1 MPNFNHNFDIQSVEV
16 TVGRDTIKL
25 ETGLIAK
32 QADGAVVASMGD
44 TRILATAVSTKEQK
58 PGISDFTPLTVNYKE
73 RTYAAGKIPGGFFKR
88 EGKASKKETLSSRI
102 IDRTMRPIFPEGFAC
117 ETNVTAMVVSADPNN
132 DADILSVLAS
142 SASVV
147 ISSIPFNEPVAAVR
161 IGRINGEYI
170 VNPTKEEQ
178 ALPECDM
185 DLTIAGSA
193 QGILMVEGGA
203 KEVEEDAIIRA
214 MEVAK
219 PEIDKMCAAQLK
231 LRELAGKPKF
241 EYVVEKLPQEVVDL
255 ANGAFREEAK
265 KILHAFSDKQTR
277 DTQVAQLK
285 KNFADQLTE
294 QYGDNAATYAGIAL
308 ENIMYEESRNLVL
321 HEGVR
326 VDGRKPTEIRP
337 LSSLVGYLPRAHG
350 SAVFT
355 RGQTQSLAVVTL
367 GTKDDQQ
374 MVEGLEDTSY
384 ERFMLHYNF
393 PGFATGECKPDRS
406 PGRREIGHG
415 ELARR
420 ALMPLIPSEEEFPYT
435 IRVVSDIT
443 ESNGSSSMASV
454 CGGSLA
460 LFDAGVP
467 MKSPCS
473 GIAMGAISGEG
484 KFVVLSDIMGLEDHL
499 GDMDFKL
506 TGSRKGITAFQ
517 MDVKLKTGMPLDVL
531 RQAIK
536 QATEGRMFIMDH
548 MEKTIA
554 EPRKEVSPYAP
565 VIYKL
570 QIPVDKIG
578 AVIGPGGKNIK
589 RITESTGTKIDIEE
603 SGVVTI
609 AAANAEKLN
618 QAKAEIEMMTAEPEV
633 NKIYKGKVVSIQPF
647 GAFVEILPGKDGL
660 LHISEIAKHRINK
673 VEDMLKLGEI
683 VEVKCVE
690 IDNNGK
696 VRLSR
701 KALLK

>member
-1 MPNFNHNFDIQSVEV
+1 MQNFNHKFDIQNVEV
-16 TVGRDTIKL
+16 TVGNETIKL

-32 QADGAVVASMGD
+32 QADGAVVATMGE
-44 TRILATAVSTKEQK
+44 TMVMAAAVSTKEQK
-58 PGISDFTPLTVNYKE
+58 PGISDFMPLTVNYKE

-88 EGKASKKETLSSRI
+88 EGRPSKKETLSSRI
-102 IDRTMRPIFPEGFAC
+102 IDRTIRPIFPEGFAC
-117 ETNVTAMVVSADPNN
+117 ETGVTAMVISSDEKH

-142 SASVV
+142 SAALV
-147 ISSIPFNEPVAAVR
+147 ISNIPFNEPVAAVR
-161 IGRINGEYI
+161 IGRKDGVYI

-178 ALPECDM
+178 ESCDM
-185 DLTIAGSA
+185 DLVIAGSK
-193 QGILMVEGGA
+193 QGLLMVEGGA
-203 KEVEEDAIIRA
+203 KEVEEEAIIKA
-214 MEVAK
+214 METAK
-219 PEIDKMCAAQLK
+219 PEIDKMCDAQLK

-241 EYVVEKLPQEVVDL
+241 EYVVERLPQEVTDL
-255 ANGAFREEAK
+255 ANGKFRETAK
-265 KILHAFSDKQTR
+265 QILHAFSDKQTR
-277 DTQVAQLK
+277 DNQVAQLK
-285 KNFADQLTE
+285 KSFTEELTAN
-294 QYGDNAATYAGIAL
+294 YGDNAATYAGIAL

-337 LSSLVGYLPRAHG
+337 LSSMVGLLPRAHG
-350 SAVFT
+350 SALFT
-355 RGQTQSLAVVTL
+355 RGQTQSLAVATL
-367 GTKDDQQ
+367 GTPDDKQ
-374 MVEGLEDTSY
+374 MVEGLDETSY

-393 PGFATGECKPDRS
+393 PGFSTGECKPDRS

-420 ALMPLIPSEEEFPYT
+420 ALMPLIPSEEVFPYT
-435 IRVVSDIT
+435 IRVVSDIM

-506 TGSRKGITAFQ
+506 TGSRNGITAFQ
-517 MDVKLKTGMPLDVL
+517 MDVKLKTGIPLDVL
-531 RQAIK
+531 TQAIR
-536 QATEGRMFIMDH
+536 QATEGRMHIMDH

-554 EPRKEVSPYAP
+554 APKENISRYAP
-565 VIYKL
+565 IIFKMR
-570 QIPVDKIG
+570 IPVDKIG
-578 AVIGPGGKNIK
+578 ALIGPGGKNIK
-589 RITESTGTKIDIEE
+589 RITETTEAKIDIEE
-603 SGVVTI
+603 DGTVTI
-609 AAANAEKLN
+609 AAANSDRLD
-618 QAKAEIEMMTAEPEV
+618 QAKAEIEMMTAEAEV

-660 LHISEIAKHRINK
+660 LHISEIEKHRINK
-673 VEDMLKLGEI
+673 VEDVLHLGDI

>member
-1 MPNFNHNFDIQSVEV
+1 MPNFNHKFDIQEVEV

-25 ETGLIAK
+25 QTGLIAK
-32 QADGAVVASMGD
+32 QSDGAVMATMGD
-44 TRILATAVSTKEQK
+44 TMVLATAVSTKEQK

-117 ETNVTAMVVSADPNN
+117 ETNVTAMVVSSDEKH

-161 IGRINGEYI
+161 IGRINGQYI
-170 VNPTKEEQ
+170 INPTKEEQ

-193 QGILMVEGGA
+193 QGLLMVEGGA
-203 KEVEEDAIIRA
+203 KEVEEEAIIKA

-241 EYVVEKLPQEVVDL
+241 EYVVEKLPQEVTDL
-255 ANGAFREEAK
+255 ANGKFRETAK
-265 KILHAFSDKQTR
+265 QILHAFSDKQTR

-285 KNFADQLTE
+285 ASFTEELTPTYAE
-294 QYGDNAATYAGIAL
+294 NAAIYAGIAL
-308 ENIMYEESRNLVL
+308 ENIMYEESRNMVL
-321 HEGVR
+321 NENVR

-337 LSSLVGYLPRAHG
+337 LSSMVGLLPRAHG
-350 SAVFT
+350 SALFT
-355 RGQTQSLAVVTL
+355 RGQTQSLAVATL

-374 MVEGLEDTSY
+374 MVEGLDDTSY

-467 MKSPCS
+467 MKSACS
-473 GIAMGAISGEG
+473 GIAMGAISGNG

-517 MDVKLKTGMPLDVL
+517 MDVKLKTGIPLDVL
-531 RQAIK
+531 RQAIA
-536 QATEGRMFIMDH
+536 QATQGRMFIMDH

-554 EPRKEVSPYAP
+554 EPKKEVSRFAP
-565 VIYKL
+565 VIYKMR
-570 QIPVDKIG
+570 IPVDKIG

-589 RITESTGTKIDIEE
+589 RITEASTAKIDIAED
-603 SGVVTI
+603 GTVTI
-609 AAANAEKLN
+609 AAANADKLTI
-618 QAKAEIEMMTAEPEV
+618 ARTEIEMMTAEPEV

-660 LHISEIAKHRINK
+660 LHISEIEKHRINK
-673 VEDMLKLGEI
+673 VEDVLKMGDI

-690 IDNNGK
+690 IDNSGK

>member
-1 MPNFNHNFDIQSVEV
+1 MQNFNHKFDIHEVEV
-16 TVGRDTIKL
+16 TVGNETIKL
-25 ETGLIAK
+25 QTGLMAK
-32 QADGAVVASMGD
+32 QADGAVVATLGETMV
-44 TRILATAVSTKEQK
+44 LAASVSTKEQK
-58 PGISDFTPLTVNYKE
+58 PGISDFMPLTVNYKE

-88 EGKASKKETLSSRI
+88 EGRASKKETLSSRI
-102 IDRTMRPIFPEGFAC
+102 IDRTIRPIFPEGFAC
-117 ETNVTAMVVSADPNN
+117 ETNVTAMVISSDEKH
-132 DADILSVLAS
+132 DADVLSVLAS
-142 SASVV
+142 SASLV
-147 ISSIPFNEPVAAVR
+147 ISNIPFNEPVAAVR
-161 IGRINGEYI
+161 IGRKDGQYI

-178 ALPECDM
+178 ESCDM
-185 DLTIAGSA
+185 DLVIAGSK
-193 QGILMVEGGA
+193 QGLLMVEGGA
-203 KEVEEDAIIRA
+203 KEVEEEAIIKA
-214 MEVAK
+214 METAK
-219 PEIDKMCAAQLK
+219 PEIDKMCDVQLK

-255 ANGAFREEAK
+255 ANGKFREEAK

-277 DTQVAQLK
+277 DNQVAALK
-285 KNFADQLTE
+285 KSFTEELTAA
-294 QYGDNAATYAGIAL
+294 YGDNAATYAGIAL

-337 LSSLVGYLPRAHG
+337 LSSMVGLLPRAHG
-350 SAVFT
+350 SALFT
-355 RGQTQSLAVVTL
+355 RGQTQSLAVATL
-367 GTKDDQQ
+367 GTPDDQQ
-374 MVEGLEDTSY
+374 MVEGLDDTTY

-393 PGFATGECKPDRS
+393 PGYSTGECKPDRS

-420 ALMPLIPSEEEFPYT
+420 ALLPLIPSEEEFPYT
-435 IRVVSDIT
+435 IRVVSDIM

-473 GIAMGAISGEG
+473 GIAMGAISGDG

-517 MDVKLKTGMPLDVL
+517 MDVKLKTGIPLDVL
-531 RQAIK
+531 HQAIK

-554 EPRKEVSPYAP
+554 EPKKEVSRFAP
-565 VIYKL
+565 VIFKMR
-570 QIPVDKIG
+570 IPVDKIG
-578 AVIGPGGKNIK
+578 ALIGPGGKNIK
-589 RITESTGTKIDIEE
+589 RITETTETKIDIAED
-603 SGVVTI
+603 GTVTI
-609 AAANAEKLN
+609 AAANADRLDM
-618 QAKAEIEMMTAEPEV
+618 AKAEIDMMTAEAEV

-660 LHISEIAKHRINK
+660 LHISEIEKHRINK
-673 VEDMLKLGEI
+673 VEDVLHLGDI

>member
-1 MPNFNHNFDIQSVEV
+1 MQNFNHKFDIQNVEV
-16 TVGRDTIKL
+16 TVGNQTIKL

-32 QADGAVVASMGD
+32 QADGAVVATMGE
-44 TRILATAVSTKEQK
+44 TMVMAAAVSTKEQK
-58 PGISDFTPLTVNYKE
+58 PGISDFMPLTVNYKE

-88 EGKASKKETLSSRI
+88 EGRASKKETLSSRI
-102 IDRTMRPIFPEGFAC
+102 IDRTIRPVFPEGFAC
-117 ETNVTAMVVSADPNN
+117 ETGVTAMVISSDEKN

-142 SASVV
+142 SAALV
-147 ISSIPFNEPVAAVR
+147 ISNIPFNEPVAAVR
-161 IGRINGEYI
+161 IGRKDGVYI

-178 ALPECDM
+178 ETCDM
-185 DLTIAGSA
+185 DLVIAGSK
-193 QGILMVEGGA
+193 QGLLMVEGGA
-203 KEVEEDAIIRA
+203 KEVEEEAIIKA
-214 MEVAK
+214 METAK
-219 PEIDKMCAAQLK
+219 PEIDKMCDAQLK

-241 EYVVEKLPQEVVDL
+241 EYVVERLPQEVVDL
-255 ANGAFREEAK
+255 ANGKFREEAK
-265 KILHAFSDKQTR
+265 SILHAFSDKQTR
-277 DTQVAQLK
+277 DNQVAALK
-285 KNFADQLTE
+285 KSFTEELTAT
-294 QYGDNAATYAGIAL
+294 YGDNASTYAGIAL

-337 LSSLVGYLPRAHG
+337 LSSLVGLLPRAHG
-350 SAVFT
+350 SALFT
-355 RGQTQSLAVVTL
+355 RGQTQSLAVATL
-367 GTKDDQQ
+367 GTPDDKQ
-374 MVEGLEDTSY
+374 MVEGLDDTTY

-393 PGFATGECKPDRS
+393 PGFSTGECKPDRS

-420 ALMPLIPSEEEFPYT
+420 ALLPLIPSEEEFPYT
-435 IRVVSDIT
+435 IRVVSDIM

-467 MKSPCS
+467 LKSPCS

-517 MDVKLKTGMPLDVL
+517 MDVKLKTGIPLDVL
-531 RQAIK
+531 TQAIR

-554 EPRKEVSPYAP
+554 APKENISRFAP
-565 VIYKL
+565 IIFKMR
-570 QIPVDKIG
+570 IPVDKIG
-578 AVIGPGGKNIK
+578 ALIGPGGKNIK
-589 RITESTGTKIDIEE
+589 RITEATEAKIDIEE
-603 SGVVTI
+603 DGTVTI
-609 AAANAEKLN
+609 AAANSDRLD
-618 QAKAEIEMMTAEPEV
+618 QAKAEIEMMTAEAEV

-660 LHISEIAKHRINK
+660 LHISEIEKHRINK
-673 VEDMLKLGEI
+673 VEDVLHIGDI
-683 VEVKCVE
+683 IEVKCVE

>member
-1 MPNFNHNFDIQSVEV
+1 MQNFNHKFDIHEVEV
-16 TVGRDTIKL
+16 TVGNETIKL
-25 ETGLIAK
+25 QTGLMAK
-32 QADGAVVASMGD
+32 QADGAVVATMGE
-44 TRILATAVSTKEQK
+44 TMVLAASVSTKEQK
-58 PGISDFTPLTVNYKE
+58 PGISDFMPLTVNYKE

-88 EGKASKKETLSSRI
+88 EGRASKKETLSSRI
-102 IDRTMRPIFPEGFAC
+102 IDRTIRPIFPEGFAC
-117 ETNVTAMVVSADPNN
+117 ETNVTAMVISSDDKH
-132 DADILSVLAS
+132 DADVLSVLAS
-142 SASVV
+142 SASLV
-147 ISSIPFNEPVAAVR
+147 ISNIPFNEPVAAVR
-161 IGRINGEYI
+161 IGRKDGQYI

-178 ALPECDM
+178 ETCDM
-185 DLTIAGSA
+185 DLVIAGSK
-193 QGILMVEGGA
+193 QGLLMVEGGA
-203 KEVEEDAIIRA
+203 KEVEEEAIIKA
-214 MEVAK
+214 METAK
-219 PEIDKMCAAQLK
+219 PEIDKMCDVQLK

-255 ANGAFREEAK
+255 ANGKFREEAK

-277 DTQVAQLK
+277 DNQVSALK
-285 KNFADQLTE
+285 KSFTEELTAA
-294 QYGDNAATYAGIAL
+294 YGDNAATYAGIAL

-337 LSSLVGYLPRAHG
+337 LSSMVGLLPRAHG
-350 SAVFT
+350 SALFT
-355 RGQTQSLAVVTL
+355 RGQTQSLAVATL
-367 GTKDDQQ
+367 GTPDDQQ
-374 MVEGLEDTSY
+374 MVEGLDDTTY

-393 PGFATGECKPDRS
+393 PGYSTGECKPDRS

-420 ALMPLIPSEEEFPYT
+420 ALLPLIPSEEEFPYT
-435 IRVVSDIT
+435 IRVVSDIM

-473 GIAMGAISGEG
+473 GIAMGAISGDG

-517 MDVKLKTGMPLDVL
+517 MDVKLKTGIPLDVL
-531 RQAIK
+531 HQAIK

-548 MEKTIA
+548 MAKTIA
-554 EPRKEVSPYAP
+554 EPKKEVSRFAP
-565 VIYKL
+565 VIFKMR
-570 QIPVDKIG
+570 IPVDKIG
-578 AVIGPGGKNIK
+578 ALIGPGGKNIK
-589 RITESTGTKIDIEE
+589 RITETTETKIDIAED
-603 SGVVTI
+603 GTVTI
-609 AAANAEKLN
+609 AAANADRLDM
-618 QAKAEIEMMTAEPEV
+618 AKAEIDMMTAEAEV

-660 LHISEIAKHRINK
+660 LHISEIEKHRINK
-673 VEDMLKLGEI
+673 VEDVLHLGDI

>member
-1 MPNFNHNFDIQSVEV
+1 MQNFNHKFDIQNVEV
-16 TVGRDTIKL
+16 TVGNETIKL

-32 QADGAVVASMGD
+32 QADGAVVATMGE
-44 TRILATAVSTKEQK
+44 TMVMAAAVSTKEQK
-58 PGISDFTPLTVNYKE
+58 PGISDFMPLTVNYKE

-88 EGKASKKETLSSRI
+88 EGRPSKKETLSSRI
-102 IDRTMRPIFPEGFAC
+102 IDRTIRPIFPEGFAC
-117 ETNVTAMVVSADPNN
+117 ETGVTAMVISSDEKH

-142 SASVV
+142 SAALV
-147 ISSIPFNEPVAAVR
+147 ISNIPFNEPVAAVR
-161 IGRINGEYI
+161 IGRKDGVYI

-178 ALPECDM
+178 ESCDM
-185 DLTIAGSA
+185 DLVIAGSK
-193 QGILMVEGGA
+193 QGLLMVEGGA
-203 KEVEEDAIIRA
+203 KEVEEEAIIKA
-214 MEVAK
+214 METAK
-219 PEIDKMCAAQLK
+219 PEIDKMCDAQLK

-241 EYVVEKLPQEVVDL
+241 EYVVERLPQEVTDL
-255 ANGAFREEAK
+255 ANGKFRETAK
-265 KILHAFSDKQTR
+265 QILHAFSDKQTR
-277 DTQVAQLK
+277 DNQVAQLK
-285 KNFADQLTE
+285 KSFTEELTAN
-294 QYGDNAATYAGIAL
+294 YGDNAATYAGIAL

-337 LSSLVGYLPRAHG
+337 LSSMVGLLPRTHG
-350 SAVFT
+350 SALFT
-355 RGQTQSLAVVTL
+355 RGQTQSLAVATL
-367 GTKDDQQ
+367 GTPDDKQ
-374 MVEGLEDTSY
+374 MVEGLDETSY

-393 PGFATGECKPDRS
+393 PGFSTGECKPDRS

-420 ALMPLIPSEEEFPYT
+420 ALMPLIPSEEVFPYT
-435 IRVVSDIT
+435 IRVVSDIM

-506 TGSRKGITAFQ
+506 TGSRNGITAFQ
-517 MDVKLKTGMPLDVL
+517 MDVKLKTGIPLDVL
-531 RQAIK
+531 TQAIR
-536 QATEGRMFIMDH
+536 QATEGRMHIMDH

-554 EPRKEVSPYAP
+554 APKENISRYAP
-565 VIYKL
+565 IIFKMR
-570 QIPVDKIG
+570 IPVDKIG
-578 AVIGPGGKNIK
+578 ALIGPGGKNIK
-589 RITESTGTKIDIEE
+589 RITEATEAKIDIEE
-603 SGVVTI
+603 DGTVTI
-609 AAANAEKLN
+609 AAANSDRLD
-618 QAKAEIEMMTAEPEV
+618 QAKAEIEMMTAEAEV

-660 LHISEIAKHRINK
+660 LHISEIEKHRINK
-673 VEDMLKLGEI
+673 VEDVLHLGDI

>member
-1 MPNFNHNFDIQSVEV
+1 MQNFNHKFDIHEVEV
-16 TVGRDTIKL
+16 TVGNETIKL
-25 ETGLIAK
+25 QTGLMAK
-32 QADGAVVASMGD
+32 QADGAVVATMGE
-44 TRILATAVSTKEQK
+44 TMVLAASVSTKEQK
-58 PGISDFTPLTVNYKE
+58 PGISDFMPLTVNYKE

-88 EGKASKKETLSSRI
+88 EGRASKKETLSSRI
-102 IDRTMRPIFPEGFAC
+102 IDRTIRPIFPEGFAC
-117 ETNVTAMVVSADPNN
+117 ETNVTAMVISSDDKH
-132 DADILSVLAS
+132 DADVLSVLAS
-142 SASVV
+142 SASLV
-147 ISSIPFNEPVAAVR
+147 ISNIPFNEPVAAVR
-161 IGRINGEYI
+161 IGRKDGQYI

-178 ALPECDM
+178 ESCDM
-185 DLTIAGSA
+185 DLVIAGSK
-193 QGILMVEGGA
+193 QGLLMVEGGA
-203 KEVEEDAIIRA
+203 KEVEEEAIIKA
-214 MEVAK
+214 METAK
-219 PEIDKMCAAQLK
+219 PEIDKMCDVQLK

-255 ANGAFREEAK
+255 ANGKFREEAK

-277 DTQVAQLK
+277 DNQVAALK
-285 KNFADQLTE
+285 KSFTEELTAA
-294 QYGDNAATYAGIAL
+294 YGDNAATYAGIAL

-337 LSSLVGYLPRAHG
+337 LSSMVGLLPRAHG
-350 SAVFT
+350 SALFT
-355 RGQTQSLAVVTL
+355 RGQTQSLAVATL
-367 GTKDDQQ
+367 GTPDDQQ
-374 MVEGLEDTSY
+374 MVEGLDDTTY

-393 PGFATGECKPDRS
+393 PGYSTGECKPDRS

-420 ALMPLIPSEEEFPYT
+420 ALLPLIPSEEEFPYT
-435 IRVVSDIT
+435 IRVVSDIM

-454 CGGSLA
+454 CGGSLS

-473 GIAMGAISGEG
+473 GIAMGAISGDG

-517 MDVKLKTGMPLDVL
+517 MDVKLKTGIPLDVL
-531 RQAIK
+531 HQAIK

-554 EPRKEVSPYAP
+554 EPKKEVSRFAP
-565 VIYKL
+565 VIFKMR
-570 QIPVDKIG
+570 IPVDKIG
-578 AVIGPGGKNIK
+578 ALIGPGGKNIK
-589 RITESTGTKIDIEE
+589 RITETTETKIDIAED
-603 SGVVTI
+603 GTVTI
-609 AAANAEKLN
+609 AAANADRLDM
-618 QAKAEIEMMTAEPEV
+618 AKAEIDMMTAEAEV

-660 LHISEIAKHRINK
+660 LHISEIEKHRINK
-673 VEDMLKLGEI
+673 VEDVLHLGDI

>member
-1 MPNFNHNFDIQSVEV
+1 MQNFNHKFDIQNVEV
-16 TVGRDTIKL
+16 TVGNQTIKL

-32 QADGAVVASMGD
+32 QADGAVVATMGE
-44 TRILATAVSTKEQK
+44 TMVMAAAVSTKEQK
-58 PGISDFTPLTVNYKE
+58 PGISDFMPLTVNYKE

-88 EGKASKKETLSSRI
+88 EGRASKKETLSSRI
-102 IDRTMRPIFPEGFAC
+102 IDRTIRPVFPEGFAC
-117 ETNVTAMVVSADPNN
+117 ETGVTAMVISSDEKN

-142 SASVV
+142 SAALV
-147 ISSIPFNEPVAAVR
+147 ISNIPFNEPVAAVR
-161 IGRINGEYI
+161 IGRKDGVYI

-178 ALPECDM
+178 ETCDM
-185 DLTIAGSA
+185 DLVIAGSK
-193 QGILMVEGGA
+193 QGLLMVEGGA
-203 KEVEEDAIIRA
+203 KEVEEEAIIKA
-214 MEVAK
+214 METAK
-219 PEIDKMCAAQLK
+219 PEIDKMCDAQLK

-241 EYVVEKLPQEVVDL
+241 EYVVERLPQEVVDL
-255 ANGAFREEAK
+255 ANGKFREEAK
-265 KILHAFSDKQTR
+265 NILHAFSDKQTR
-277 DTQVAQLK
+277 DNQVAALK
-285 KNFADQLTE
+285 KSFTEELTAT
-294 QYGDNAATYAGIAL
+294 YGDNASTYAGIAL

-337 LSSLVGYLPRAHG
+337 LSSLVGLLPRAHG
-350 SAVFT
+350 SALFT
-355 RGQTQSLAVVTL
+355 RGQTQSLAVATL
-367 GTKDDQQ
+367 GTPDDKQ
-374 MVEGLEDTSY
+374 MVEGLDDTTY

-393 PGFATGECKPDRS
+393 PGFSTGECKPDRS

-420 ALMPLIPSEEEFPYT
+420 ALLPLIPSEEEFPYT
-435 IRVVSDIT
+435 IRVVSDIM

-467 MKSPCS
+467 LKSPCS

-517 MDVKLKTGMPLDVL
+517 MDVKLKTGIPLDVL
-531 RQAIK
+531 TQAIR

-554 EPRKEVSPYAP
+554 APKENISRFAP
-565 VIYKL
+565 IIFKMR
-570 QIPVDKIG
+570 IPVDKIG
-578 AVIGPGGKNIK
+578 ALIGPGGKNIK
-589 RITESTGTKIDIEE
+589 RITEATEAKIDIEE
-603 SGVVTI
+603 DGTVTI
-609 AAANAEKLN
+609 AAANSDRLD
-618 QAKAEIEMMTAEPEV
+618 QAKAEIEMMTAEAEV

-660 LHISEIAKHRINK
+660 LHISEIEKHRINK
-673 VEDMLKLGEI
+673 VEDVLHIGDI
-683 VEVKCVE
+683 IEVKCVE

>member
-1 MPNFNHNFDIQSVEV
+1 MQNFNHKFDIHEVEV
-16 TVGRDTIKL
+16 TVGSETIKL
-25 ETGLIAK
+25 QTGLMAK
-32 QADGAVVASMGD
+32 QADGAVVATMGE
-44 TRILATAVSTKEQK
+44 TMVLAASVSTKEQK
-58 PGISDFTPLTVNYKE
+58 PGISDFMPLTVNYKE

-88 EGKASKKETLSSRI
+88 EGRASKKETLSSRI
-102 IDRTMRPIFPEGFAC
+102 IDRTIRPIFPEGFAC
-117 ETNVTAMVVSADPNN
+117 ETNVTAMVISSDDKH
-132 DADILSVLAS
+132 DADVLSVLAS
-142 SASVV
+142 SASLV
-147 ISSIPFNEPVAAVR
+147 ISNIPFNEPVAAVR
-161 IGRINGEYI
+161 IGRKDGQYI

-178 ALPECDM
+178 ESCDM
-185 DLTIAGSA
+185 DLVIAGSK
-193 QGILMVEGGA
+193 QGLLMVEGGA
-203 KEVEEDAIIRA
+203 KEVEEEAIIKA
-214 MEVAK
+214 METAK
-219 PEIDKMCAAQLK
+219 PEIDKMCDVQLK

-255 ANGAFREEAK
+255 ANGKFREEAK
-265 KILHAFSDKQTR
+265 NILHAFSDKQTR
-277 DTQVAQLK
+277 DNQVAALK
-285 KNFADQLTE
+285 KSFTEELTAA
-294 QYGDNAATYAGIAL
+294 YGDNAATYAGIAL

-337 LSSLVGYLPRAHG
+337 LSSMVGLLPRAHG
-350 SAVFT
+350 SALFT
-355 RGQTQSLAVVTL
+355 RGQTQSLAVATL
-367 GTKDDQQ
+367 GTPDDQQ
-374 MVEGLEDTSY
+374 MVEGLDDTTY

-393 PGFATGECKPDRS
+393 PGYSTGECKPDRS

-420 ALMPLIPSEEEFPYT
+420 ALLPLIPSEEEFPYT
-435 IRVVSDIT
+435 IRVVSDIM

-454 CGGSLA
+454 CGGSLS

-473 GIAMGAISGEG
+473 GIAMGAISGDG

-517 MDVKLKTGMPLDVL
+517 MDVKLKTGIPLDVL
-531 RQAIK
+531 HQAIK

-554 EPRKEVSPYAP
+554 EPKKEVSRFAP
-565 VIYKL
+565 VIFKMR
-570 QIPVDKIG
+570 IPVDKIG
-578 AVIGPGGKNIK
+578 ALIGPGGKNIK
-589 RITESTGTKIDIEE
+589 RITETTETKIDIAED
-603 SGVVTI
+603 GTVTI
-609 AAANAEKLN
+609 AAANADRLDM
-618 QAKAEIEMMTAEPEV
+618 AKAEIDMMTAEAEV

-660 LHISEIAKHRINK
+660 LHISEIEKHRINK
-673 VEDMLKLGEI
+673 VEDVLHLGDI

>member
-1 MPNFNHNFDIQSVEV
+1 MQNFNHKFDIHEVEV
-16 TVGRDTIKL
+16 TVGNETIKL
-25 ETGLIAK
+25 QTGLMAK
-32 QADGAVVASMGD
+32 QADGAVVATMGE
-44 TRILATAVSTKEQK
+44 TMVLAASVSTKEQK
-58 PGISDFTPLTVNYKE
+58 PGISDFMPLTVNYKE

-88 EGKASKKETLSSRI
+88 EGRASKKETLSSRI
-102 IDRTMRPIFPEGFAC
+102 IDRTIRPIFPEGFAC
-117 ETNVTAMVVSADPNN
+117 ETNVTAMVISSDDKH
-132 DADILSVLAS
+132 DADVLSVLAS
-142 SASVV
+142 SASLV
-147 ISSIPFNEPVAAVR
+147 ISNIPFNEPVAAVR
-161 IGRINGEYI
+161 IGRKDGQYL

-178 ALPECDM
+178 ESCDM
-185 DLTIAGSA
+185 DLVIAGSK
-193 QGILMVEGGA
+193 QGLLMVEGGA
-203 KEVEEDAIIRA
+203 KEVEEEAIIKA
-214 MEVAK
+214 METAK
-219 PEIDKMCAAQLK
+219 PEIDKMCDVQLK

-255 ANGAFREEAK
+255 ANGKFREEAK

-277 DTQVAQLK
+277 DNQVAALK
-285 KNFADQLTE
+285 KSFTEELTAA
-294 QYGDNAATYAGIAL
+294 YGDNAATYAGIAL

-337 LSSLVGYLPRAHG
+337 LSSMVGLLPRAHG
-350 SAVFT
+350 SALFT
-355 RGQTQSLAVVTL
+355 RGQTQSLAVATL
-367 GTKDDQQ
+367 GTPDDQQ
-374 MVEGLEDTSY
+374 MVEGLDDTTY

-393 PGFATGECKPDRS
+393 PGYSTGECKPDRS

-420 ALMPLIPSEEEFPYT
+420 ALLPLIPSEEEFPYT
-435 IRVVSDIT
+435 IRVVSDIM

-454 CGGSLA
+454 CGGSLS

-473 GIAMGAISGEG
+473 GIAMGAISGDG

-517 MDVKLKTGMPLDVL
+517 MDVKLKTGIPLDVL
-531 RQAIK
+531 HQAIK

-554 EPRKEVSPYAP
+554 EPKKEVSRFAP
-565 VIYKL
+565 VIFKMR
-570 QIPVDKIG
+570 IPVDKIG
-578 AVIGPGGKNIK
+578 ALIGPGGKNIK
-589 RITESTGTKIDIEE
+589 RITETTETKIDIAED
-603 SGVVTI
+603 GTVTI
-609 AAANAEKLN
+609 AAANADRLDM
-618 QAKAEIEMMTAEPEV
+618 AKAEIDMMTAEAEV

-660 LHISEIAKHRINK
+660 LHISEIEKHRINK
-673 VEDMLKLGEI
+673 VEDVLHLGDI